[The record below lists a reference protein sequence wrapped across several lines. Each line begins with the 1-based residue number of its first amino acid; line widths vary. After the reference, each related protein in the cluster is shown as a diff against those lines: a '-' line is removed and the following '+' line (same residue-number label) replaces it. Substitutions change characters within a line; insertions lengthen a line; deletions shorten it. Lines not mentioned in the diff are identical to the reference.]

1 MSAADFFAIAEKLLD
16 HRNGL
21 RAFLFC
27 YYLGSN
33 KKQVIMFRILKIDD
47 DFVYLSH
54 PDGRLKK

>member
-1 MSAADFFAIAEKLLD
+1 MSSPT
-16 HRNGL
+16 

-47 DFVYLSH
+47 NFVYLSH

>member
-1 MSAADFFAIAEKLLD
+1 LCTLKKLYNPYSSFT
-16 HRNGL
+16 HYRNY